1 MKLLGAAAEFVG
13 TFIFL
18 FIILQQGQPIPIAVG
33 LLAAIYAF
41 GNISGGHF
49 NPAVSIMMNFDNQI
63 TPLDT
68 CLYIVAQ
75 VLGGVCAIFLHKA
88 IKNKNLYLSQQAKT
102 A

>member
-1 MKLLGAAAEFVG
+1 MLVESIAEFIG

-49 NPAVSIMMNFDNQI
+49 NPAVTIMMGADQKVS
-63 TPLDT
+63 PKQAL
-68 CLYIVAQ
+68 LYIIAQ
-75 VLGGVCAIFLHKA
+75 IAGGLCAVMLHNYISRNSK
-88 IKNKNLYLSQQAKT
+88 KKKD
-102 A
+102 